1 MIPDTPRRTF
11 AAVVCVCCEKD
22 SAVWAISS
30 PQIVK
35 SIVSGSYGVIV
46 PDQEV
51 EHFERVSAPQ
61 FKVTAESKYLYGYSS
76 EDLRSWFP
84 AFRASWAGWYIQKLV
99 KISASASRGDD
110 DVVLI
115 WDGDTVLLK
124 RIEFVTREGLL
135 MYYKCVNIISHILR
149 PQSG

>member
-61 FKVTAESKYLYGYSS
+61 FKVMAESKYLY
-76 EDLRSWFP
+76 WVQ
-84 AFRASWAGWYIQKLV
+84 FRGFAILV
-99 KISASASRGDD
+99 SGFQGQPGRMVHTEVGQDFSR
-110 DVVLI
+110 
-115 WDGDTVLLK
+115 
-124 RIEFVTREGLL
+124 RQPR
-135 MYYKCVNIISHILR
+135 
-149 PQSG
+149 